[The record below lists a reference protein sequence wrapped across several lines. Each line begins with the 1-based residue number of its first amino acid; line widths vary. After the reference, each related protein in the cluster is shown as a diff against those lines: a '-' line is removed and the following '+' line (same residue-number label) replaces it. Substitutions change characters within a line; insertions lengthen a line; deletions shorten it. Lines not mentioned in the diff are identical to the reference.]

1 MSRRLRSGSP
11 NKKAETVITGT
22 SPISLGHQWF
32 EDMNRD
38 MDMNTGYLIKNPLGT
53 YGKRVKELV
62 NHALS
67 QSSEVKAIQN
77 SRKAKPHPFMIY
89 TFQVCKFLAEYVLP
103 IVIAALISY
112 TYYTASETKEP
123 QPKTFKYRPTTPLN
137 SAIETGGFL
146 GEFAHGLISV
156 PVGIILGFM
165 DKGLRISEI
174 GDYMVRSRNTIVYTP
189 ILFVMVYFMTLFVFR
204 FILNLYTIWRSEKTL
219 WAYQEVVLLET
230 ERTLERG
237 ITRLLRAQL
246 LDQYHTYMNSTG
258 NSQIAV
264 QMRELKTKFSGRE
277 EGIRMAILDR
287 LSHEIKLY
295 PFADLMTR
303 GNVSQEYLKGVHM
316 LIRHADNSL
325 STTMFNLNRDII
337 NIPKRRISENVV
349 IQ

>member
-1 MSRRLRSGSP
+1 MSRRLRSASP
-11 NKKAETVITGT
+11 DKKPDTV
-22 SPISLGHQWF
+22 PSLGYQWL

-38 MDMNTGYLIKNPLGT
+38 TDMNTGYLIKNPLGI

-77 SRKAKPHPFMIY
+77 SRKAKPHPFMVY
-89 TFQVCKFLAEYVLP
+89 TFQVCKILAEYVLP

-112 TYYTASETKEP
+112 TYYTSSELREP
-123 QPKTFKYRPTTPLN
+123 LPKTFKYRPITPLN

-165 DKGLRISEI
+165 DKGLRLSEI
-174 GDYMVRSRNTIVYTP
+174 GNYMVRSRNTIVYTP
-189 ILFVMVYFMTLFVFR
+189 ILFVMVYFITLFVFR
-204 FILNLYTIWRSEKTL
+204 FLLNLYTIWRAEKTL

-237 ITRLLRAQL
+237 ISSLLRAQL
-246 LDQYHTYMNSTG
+246 LDYYHTYINPTG
-258 NSQIAV
+258 NSKIAV
-264 QMRELKTKFSGRE
+264 QIREWKSKIPDQ
-277 EGIRMAILDR
+277 GIRMVILDR

-337 NIPKRRISENVV
+337 NIPKRRASENVV

>member
-1 MSRRLRSGSP
+1 MSRRLRSASP
-11 NKKAETVITGT
+11 NKKPDTV
-22 SPISLGHQWF
+22 PSLGHQWL

-38 MDMNTGYLIKNPLGT
+38 IDIHTGYLIKNPLGI

-77 SRKAKPHPFMIY
+77 SRSAKPHPFMVY

-123 QPKTFKYRPTTPLN
+123 LPKTFKYRPTTPLN
-137 SAIETGGFL
+137 SAMETGGFL
-146 GEFAHGLISV
+146 GEFAHGLLSV

-165 DKGLRISEI
+165 DKGLRLSEI
-174 GDYMVRSRNTIVYTP
+174 GDYMVKSRNTIVYTP

-204 FILNLYTIWRSEKTL
+204 FLLNLYTIWRAEKTL

-237 ITRLLRAQL
+237 ITNILRAQL
-246 LDQYHTYMNSTG
+246 LDFYHAYMNSTG

-264 QMRELKTKFSGRE
+264 QMRDLKSKFPDQ
-277 EGIRMAILDR
+277 GIRMAILDR

-337 NIPKRRISENVV
+337 NIPKRRASENVV